1 MDHYTQLNLNN
12 KKAENFKKIEPVKK
26 TGASRKTMMFTGLL
40 LITTLSGGV
49 LLISNGCSKTKDIAH
64 QPQPGAASQ
73 PVAVNSYATPASLTA
88 TAPIALKM
96 NKKKRSSV
104 VTYNDATY
112 GISSQYPRRYAL
124 KTGEKALAELSE
136 KGSIPMDFTQPGGI
150 ALAAVEL
157 PKGSYPG
164 TDLKSAVF
172 NINVNRSLSA
182 SECEQFGTSE
192 LVRPQVAPPAKVL
205 IGDAEFSQVEDIS
218 SEKNSETRYYHMF
231 KNGACYEVALGL
243 GVSEIVSESEVTPVN
258 RQDIFSK
265 LEKILWTVK
274 VKATDDHEVA
284 ATVTVSG
291 SGERQ

>member
-1 MDHYTQLNLNN
+1 VRGRIHDLPSRVGGICSQGTAREQLHGFRQQRVLERAQRRQHLRRIARVGESDRALEDHGSGVHARVDEMHGHPEHLH
-12 KKAENFKKIEPVKK
+12 AVVE
-26 TGASRKTMMFTGLL
+26 RLL
-40 LITTLSGGV
+40 DRANPGERGQQGRV
-49 LLISNGCSKTKDIAH
+49 HVDHRAGIA
-64 QPQPGAASQ
+64 
-73 PVAVNSYATPASLTA
+73 
-88 TAPIALKM
+88 
-96 NKKKRSSV
+96 
-104 VTYNDATY
+104 
-112 GISSQYPRRYAL
+112 
-124 KTGEKALAELSE
+124 GEKALAELSE